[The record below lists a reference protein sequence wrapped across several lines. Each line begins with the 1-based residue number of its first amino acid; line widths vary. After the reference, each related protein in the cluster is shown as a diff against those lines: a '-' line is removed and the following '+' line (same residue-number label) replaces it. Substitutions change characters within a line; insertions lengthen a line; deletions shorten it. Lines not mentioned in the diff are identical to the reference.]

1 MGDPEPATVYSW
13 AYNNIWDT
21 NFPGQQGFEMNFR
34 YSVGASKTTGSGSG
48 PALGARVAVGQ
59 SRKLR
64 SSMATGTSNQ
74 IFEEDSLIS
83 VSDSRVRVIGLTSP
97 KSGYVLV
104 RLQSF
109 AEEKLTL
116 KMNVHK
122 KLSNPVLATILGE
135 EISPLS
141 VNGGVIQV
149 PMDKIGVAGVLFKLS

>member
-59 SRKLR
+59 SRRLR
-64 SSMATGTSNQ
+64 SSMATGSGNQ
-74 IFEEDSLIS
+74 IFEEDTLLN
-83 VSDSRVRVIGLTSP
+83 VNDSRVRVIGLTSP
-97 KSGYVLV
+97 KKGFVLV

-109 AEEKLTL
+109 AEEKLTIKL
-116 KMNVHK
+116 KVHK
-122 KLSNPVLATILGE
+122 KLTNPILSTLLGE

-141 VNGGVIQV
+141 VNNGVV
-149 PMDKIGVAGVLFKLS
+149 EVAMDKIGVAGVLFKLS